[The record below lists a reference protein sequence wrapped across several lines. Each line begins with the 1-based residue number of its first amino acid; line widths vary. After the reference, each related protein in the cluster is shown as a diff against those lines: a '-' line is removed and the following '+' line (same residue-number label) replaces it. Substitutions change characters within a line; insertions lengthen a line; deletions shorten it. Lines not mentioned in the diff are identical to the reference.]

1 MGTMQRLFQLMAEK
15 KASDLFLSVGAPIT
29 IKMLGNSMPI
39 NPTILDPAT
48 VRNLLAEVLN
58 EDQIAEFDREKELQT
73 RVVAPDVGVFRLS
86 CFFQR
91 GTPAMVARYIPV
103 DIPKFDSLGLPP
115 VLKEVIMEK
124 RGLILMVGATGS
136 GKSTTLTSMID
147 HRNENASGHILTL
160 EDPLEFLFKNKK
172 SIVNQREVGT
182 DTKAYQIA
190 LKNALRQAPDVIFI
204 GEIRD
209 KDTMSQ
215 AIAYAQSGH
224 LCLATLHANNSYHAM
239 SRIISFYPLENRP
252 SLLADLSVTLKC
264 VISQRLVKKPDGS
277 RAAAVEVLLNSRYIA
292 ELIEKGDLGEIK
304 DAMEKSMVPGSQT
317 FEQSLFQLYK
327 SGTITLDE
335 ALANADSANNL
346 QQVINNAADPAA
358 AKPAAASC
366 GSRRSER
373 RTRLHQLGRA
383 GFLQR
388 LQAEHGRLMPVLE
401 KVRAADRAP
410 FGHARRCRLP
420 RPDRLLAGAAGLS
433 TSSASMPAASQTSGR
448 GAAPG
453 GRLICFAGH
462 TDVVPTGPLEQWTS
476 PPFEPTVRD
485 GHLYGRGAADMKS
498 SIAACVV
505 AMERLVNRRGADAD
519 SLCLLLTSDEEG
531 DAIDG
536 TVRVVEALKARGETI
551 DFCIVGEPTC
561 VGRLGDTMKNGRRGS
576 LSAKLAVKG
585 VQGHVAYPHLVKN
598 PVHLAAPALAELAAT
613 TWDSGNEYFPPT
625 SFQISNAHAG
635 TGAGNVVPGSFVIDF
650 NFRFSTA
657 STVGRPAG
665 PRTSSCSTA
674 TGSNTTSPGRWA
686 PSPS

>member
-1 MGTMQRLFQLMAEK
+1 MGTMQRLFSLMAEK

-39 NPTILDPAT
+39 NPTLLDPTT
-48 VRNLLAEVLN
+48 VRNLLAEVLS
-58 EDQIAEFDREKELQT
+58 EDQMAEFEREKELQT
-73 RVVAPDVGVFRLS
+73 RVVSPDVGVFRLS

-103 DIPKFDSLGLPP
+103 DIPKFETLGLPP

-136 GKSTTLTSMID
+136 GKSTSLTSMID

-264 VISQRLVKKPDGS
+264 VISQRLVKKPDGN
-277 RAAAVEVLLNSRYIA
+277 RAAVVEVLLNSRYIA

-317 FEQSLFQLYK
+317 FEQGLFQLYK

-358 AKPAAASC
+358 AAAPAP
-366 GSRRSER
+366 
-373 RTRLHQLGRA
+373 A
-383 GFLQR
+383 G
-388 LQAEHGRLMPVLE
+388 
-401 KVRAADRAP
+401 KAADP
-410 FGHARRCRLP
+410 
-420 RPDRLLAGAAGLS
+420 
-433 TSSASMPAASQTSGR
+433 
-448 GAAPG
+448 GAAPDY
-453 GRLICFAGH
+453 
-462 TDVVPTGPLEQWTS
+462 T
-476 PPFEPTVRD
+476 
-485 GHLYGRGAADMKS
+485 K
-498 SIAACVV
+498 SIA
-505 AMERLVNRRGADAD
+505 
-519 SLCLLLTSDEEG
+519 
-531 DAIDG
+531 
-536 TVRVVEALKARGETI
+536 
-551 DFCIVGEPTC
+551 
-561 VGRLGDTMKNGRRGS
+561 
-576 LSAKLAVKG
+576 
-585 VQGHVAYPHLVKN
+585 
-598 PVHLAAPALAELAAT
+598 
-613 TWDSGNEYFPPT
+613 
-625 SFQISNAHAG
+625 
-635 TGAGNVVPGSFVIDF
+635 PGSFSDF
-650 NFRFSTA
+650 KLDMDA
-657 STVGRPAG
+657 
-665 PRTSSCSTA
+665 
-674 TGSNTTSPGRWA
+674 
-686 PSPS
+686 